1 MTAPL
6 TASPEEVDA
15 PFHRIVDELTR
26 RGFLAGG
33 LGAAALAGLAGCG
46 AGDQPSGGG
55 APTAGPWTF
64 TDDRGQRISLPARPE
79 RVVAFI
85 DCAAALAGDGI
96 APVGYFGATGPTD
109 PRNGAFDVAA
119 SQSVGTSEIDLE
131 KLAALRPD
139 LIVSNSWFADS
150 APNVINKA
158 EATVARIAPVA
169 VVSMLHRGVPRIVAR
184 YRELAVALGAPES
197 ASDESAYTRAGA
209 AVREAA
215 GAGLRVLV
223 VYNHN
228 DEGVWIAD
236 PDYWPF
242 TQTLGE
248 LGLTMVRPG
257 AANGDPVINVSWEL
271 LDQLDVDVILNQD
284 TTIAASEQPT
294 WLRMPAVA
302 AGQVVAQDSAWY
314 CFSYE
319 TYARLFTDLAD
330 DLRRMR
336 PLT

>member
-1 MTAPL
+1 MSAL
-6 TASPEEVDA
+6 TAVLETDVEFA
-15 PFHRIVDELTR
+15 RIVAALTR
-26 RGFLAGG
+26 RRLLAGG
-33 LGAAALAGLAGCG
+33 LAAATAGLAGC
-46 AGDQPSGGG
+46 AGDGPTTARS
-55 APTAGPWTF
+55 APAGPWTF

-119 SQSVGTSEIDLE
+119 SESVGTSEIDLE

-139 LIVSNSWFADS
+139 LIVSNSWFADA

-197 ASDESAYTRAGA
+197 ASDESAYTRAGT
-209 AVREAA
+209 AVRDAA
-215 GAGLRVLV
+215 AGLRVLV